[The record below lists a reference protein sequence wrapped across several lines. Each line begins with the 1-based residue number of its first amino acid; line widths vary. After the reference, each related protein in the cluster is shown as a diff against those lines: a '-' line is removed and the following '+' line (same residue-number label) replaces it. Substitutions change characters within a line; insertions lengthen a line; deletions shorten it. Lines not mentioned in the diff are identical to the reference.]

1 MGITGERTR
10 LSTRGQV
17 VIPKGIREL
26 AQLAAGDEFEVRYD
40 GEKVLLLP
48 LGGYPSKRGV
58 DGELVHETTTESY
71 AGTGFANK
79 WAQRIRALGRL
90 KRLQAEVEGAAID
103 VSKLVADSRAELDG
117 RFDDDENE

>member
-1 MGITGERTR
+1 M
-10 LSTRGQV
+10 STRGQV

-48 LGGYPSKRGV
+48 LGERPLKSGGDTAV
-58 DGELVHETTTESY
+58 VGETTTVDY
-71 AGTGFANK
+71 AGIGGPNT

-103 VSKLVADSRAELDG
+103 VSKLVADSRAELEG
-117 RFDDDENE
+117 KAENE